1 MNGESYRLMD
11 DINNQLDDLM
21 NEFNKNF
28 KE

>member
-11 DINNQLDDLM
+11 DINNQLNDLM